1 MTPKTLE
8 ILTHP
13 TGHIVYPHNNQA
25 ELVQAVSLFADSG
38 LRNGEAVIL
47 IVTPRH
53 CQAIRERLGRAGFNL
68 EELEM
73 NGRLVCKDAEA
84 LLSAFLFD
92 RIIDDFRFK
101 TTLGRLIERAR
112 TANGKRRPV
121 RVFGEMVDLLWRSD
135 PVTTQRMEE
144 LWNEVIEAHSVPLLC
159 AYCLTGAKVTAI
171 PEPLRACHSLAI
183 A

>member
-1 MTPKTLE
+1 MTPKTLQ
-8 ILTHP
+8 ILTQP

-25 ELVQAVSLFADSG
+25 ELVEAVSLFADSG

-47 IVTPRH
+47 IMTPPH
-53 CQAIRERLGRAGFNL
+53 CQAIRERLGREGFDL
-68 EELEM
+68 EGLEM
-73 NGRLVCKDAEA
+73 NGRLVCKDAEG

-101 TTLGRLIERAR
+101 TTLGRLIERAK
-112 TANGKRRPV
+112 TADGKCRPV

-144 LWNEVIEAHSVPLLC
+144 LWNEVIETHSVPLLC
-159 AYCLTGAKVTAI
+159 AYCLTGAKPAAI
-171 PEPLRACHSLAI
+171 PESLRACHSQAI